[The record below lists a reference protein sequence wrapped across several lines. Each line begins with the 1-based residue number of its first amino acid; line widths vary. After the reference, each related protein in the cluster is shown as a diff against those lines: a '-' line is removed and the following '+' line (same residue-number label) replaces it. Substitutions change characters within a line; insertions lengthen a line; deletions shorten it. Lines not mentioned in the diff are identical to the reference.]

1 VKDPYDPMTTKPSFT
16 NQLRGKS
23 RRRRVELDRMAKAA
37 ATRRPRRNDLL
48 PLLAISYV
56 PLTKLRQTKRKLR
69 RLDPVHVREVASA
82 IGALGFCHPILVG
95 RDNEIIDG
103 EVRFEAARLLGLDAI
118 PCVRIDHLSP
128 DEQRV
133 LRLAVNRLAEK
144 GEWDLDAL
152 KVEFEELILMEAPI
166 EIAGFTL
173 DEVDQVVLGQDASGV
188 EQGPLAPEEGDAP
201 VAMVGDV
208 FQLGPHRLICGDAT
222 DPAVLAE
229 LMEGDVPAR
238 LILTDE
244 PYNVKIAGHV
254 TGGGHREFAM
264 ASGEMSDAEFLVF
277 NGAWMEAVLPLPL
290 RRRRLRHVHR
300 LAGLADRSFGGGETR
315 PRPLESHCLGEDQR
329 WHGQPL
335 SLAA

>member
-1 VKDPYDPMTTKPSFT
+1 MDLALKEFSVKDPYDLMTTKPSFT

-23 RRRRVELDRMAKAA
+23 RRRRDELDRMAKAA
-37 ATRRPRRNDLL
+37 ATRRPLRNDLL
-48 PLLAISYV
+48 PLLALSYV

-128 DEQRV
+128 AEQRL

-152 KVEFEELILMEAPI
+152 KVEFEELILMDAPI

-173 DEVDQVVLGQDASGV
+173 DEVDQVVLGQDASAV
-188 EQGPLAPEEGDAP
+188 EQGSLAPEEGDAP

-222 DPAVLAE
+222 DPAVLRC
-229 LMEGDVPAR
+229 G
-238 LILTDE
+238 
-244 PYNVKIAGHV
+244 
-254 TGGGHREFAM
+254 
-264 ASGEMSDAEFLVF
+264 
-277 NGAWMEAVLPLPL
+277 
-290 RRRRLRHVHR
+290 
-300 LAGLADRSFGGGETR
+300 
-315 PRPLESHCLGEDQR
+315 
-329 WHGQPL
+329 
-335 SLAA
+335 